1 MTDFLGGS
9 YVRRSRLGGCGVR
22 SNRTRY
28 LDSTINQ
35 KVNPAAEDPQRF
47 DLVLVLW
54 GDEGLRRRFW
64 AHRAVFDV
72 TTPFALAVPQDPDI
86 ALPRGDDGHAELTS
100 GATAGIKRLNIVSRT
115 GAAWMV
121 GQGTYFTLA
130 GSNRL
135 YMAASADKSVPATG
149 HAQLDIFPALDAAAA
164 RGALLDFK
172 PSIMVTH
179 LPEGGFGEVAYPE
192 QGRVLIRFVVANY
205 LR

>member
-1 MTDFLGGS
+1 MSDFLGGD
-9 YVRRSRLGGCGVR
+9 YVRRSRLGSCGVR

-28 LDSTINQ
+28 LDSTLSQKINP
-35 KVNPAAEDPQRF
+35 VAEDPQRF
-47 DLVLVLW
+47 DIVLVLW

-64 AHRAVFDV
+64 AHRAVHDV
-72 TTPFALAVPQDPDI
+72 NSPFSIAVPQDPDI
-86 ALPRGDDGHAELTS
+86 ALPRGDDGHAALTS
-100 GATAGIKRLNIVSRT
+100 NASAGVKRLNIVSRT

-121 GQGTYFTLA
+121 GQGAYFTVA

-164 RGALLDFK
+164 SGTLLDFK

-179 LPEGGFGEVAYPE
+179 YPEGGFGEVEYRE
-192 QGRVLIRFVVANY
+192 MGKVLIRFVCANH